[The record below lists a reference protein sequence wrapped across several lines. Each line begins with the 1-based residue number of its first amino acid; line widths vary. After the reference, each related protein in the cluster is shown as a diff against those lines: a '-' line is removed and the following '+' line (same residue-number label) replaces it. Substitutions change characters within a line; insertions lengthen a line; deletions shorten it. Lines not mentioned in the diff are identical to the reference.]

1 LTLRTFLTHNPIVFV
16 LEENIFMSYFLAIL
30 FSSKASLCYG
40 SESWIINKRDDQK
53 LGSAQTGILRPLLV
67 VERLDHQR
75 NPDIRNRLKVDN
87 TAEDVK
93 LYQNNWLDRLKRTD
107 RSRLPRLT
115 FQYQPRGRQEM
126 GRPRRRWRDQA
137 HLEL

>member
-16 LEENIFMSYFLAIL
+16 LKEDIFMSYFLAIL

-40 SESWIINKRDDQK
+40 SESWIISKRDDQK
-53 LGSAQTGILRPLLV
+53 LAAAQMGIFRSLLV

-75 NPDIRNRLKVDN
+75 NPDIHNRLKVDN

-126 GRPRRRWRDQA
+126 ERP
-137 HLEL
+137 